1 MGAFELTR
9 EIARDRATTWGILSD
24 VQRTPEWYE
33 AILRVSPLGSAT
45 RGFGARFELVRALP
59 GGQVVNVVEI
69 TEYAP
74 EERFT
79 LTSVS
84 GPTPFTYRYGLAPSG
99 AGTRVTLHGDISA
112 EGLSGPAALLGPLA
126 TTLFKNG
133 MKTNLAAL
141 ARLVESAR

>member
-1 MGAFELTR
+1 MGSFVLER
-9 EIARDRATTWGILSD
+9 EIARDPATTWGVLSD

-33 AILRVSPLGSAT
+33 AILRVRPLGSAA
-45 RGFGARFELVRALP
+45 RGIGARFELVRALP
-59 GGQVVNVVEI
+59 GGQVVNVVEV

-79 LTSVS
+79 LTSRS
-84 GPTPFTYRYGLAPSG
+84 GPTPFTYRYSLAPSS
-99 AGTRVTLHGDISA
+99 AGTRLTLDGGISA

-141 ARLVESAR
+141 ARLVERT

>member
-9 EIARDRATTWGILSD
+9 EIARDRVTTWGILSD

-45 RGFGARFELVRALP
+45 RGFGARFELVRSLP

-79 LTSVS
+79 LASVS
-84 GPTPFTYRYGLAPSG
+84 GPTPFTYRYVLASS
-99 AGTRVTLHGDISA
+99 ATGTRLTLHGEISA

>member
-9 EIARDRATTWGILSD
+9 EIARDRVTTWGILSD

-45 RGFGARFELVRALP
+45 RGFGARFELVRSLP

-84 GPTPFTYRYGLAPSG
+84 GHTPFTYRYVLAPL
-99 AGTRVTLHGDISA
+99 ATGTRLKLHGEISA

-126 TTLFKNG
+126 TSLFKNG